1 MGHQNPDLDF
11 DDTRMI
17 LQGASC
23 TIAAWFIASI
33 GVQLGFHINVGTD
46 FVPNTRLAPL
56 IERLAPPFDE
66 RAVL

>member
-1 MGHQNPDLDF
+1 MTAYRHGERQEVQRQGGHGRRL
-11 DDTRMI
+11 
-17 LQGASC
+17 A
-23 TIAAWFIASI
+23 AAWFIASI

-56 IERLAPPFDE
+56 IERLALPFDE